1 MDSDL
6 AGRVRNT
13 SLPKSKNL
21 LPFFEAVVNSIQ
33 ALDDSSRPPE
43 ERRIE
48 VEIIRHPVLKEGKN
62 GKELLPGPIKDIEIF
77 DNGPGFNDENMQSFR
92 KLDSTNK
99 QQYGCKG
106 FGRVLWLKA
115 FGKTEVESVYKDK
128 EGQFHARNFAFSLT
142 SSPEIQPIGTEE
154 TTEKDTWTKVK
165 LQNLSNDYSCNKNTD
180 SIAQS
185 LLDHC
190 IWYFLQPGGAPNI
203 FLKDGDSSIRL
214 QDVFDSRCQEIATP
228 EQIAIGE
235 ESFDLTHVKV
245 RSSGQKDSFIAF
257 AANSRLVR
265 KDSLDGKISG
275 FLSPMHDDTG
285 AYSYVCFVSSPYL
298 DVRVRSERTDFDIPA
313 KSTPDDALKE
323 LSWEEIER
331 SVLQSVQTK
340 LKDDLAQNLKKAEE
354 ELQSFIDSDAPQYR
368 ILMEDIRSE
377 QDFPPCGS
385 TASEKEQFLHK
396 RMLKRREH
404 LREEGSSLLK
414 DAGEKPYE
422 DYAQKMK
429 AYLRDVSDQN
439 KSALVDHVIHRKVI
453 LDILEKAMTRKDDG
467 KYSREESIHTLIM
480 PLRKDSNHMEFE
492 DMNLWLIDDRLAY
505 HNYLASDKPLN
516 QTPITDS
523 KSTDRP
529 DILALQVPDTPML
542 VSDRPLPLSAITVVE
557 LKRPMRSDVDKK
569 TPVDQAIGYIDE
581 LRSGRLTTAQGRPI
595 QPADNIP
602 AFCYIIT
609 DVVGKELE
617 KMIKDFSLTPTADN
631 LSYFGYSNGHK
642 VYVEVI
648 TYDGLL
654 NAAKERNKIFFDKLG
669 LKGF

>member
-99 QQYGCKG
+99 KQYGCKG

-422 DYAQKMK
+422 EYAPKMK
-429 AYLRDVSDQN
+429 TYLRDVSDQN
-439 KSALVDHVIHRKVI
+439 KSALVEYVIHRKVI
-453 LDILEKAMTRKDDG
+453 LDILEKAMSRKDDG

-480 PLRKDSNHMEFE
+480 PLRKDSDHMEFE

-595 QPADNIP
+595 QPAENIP